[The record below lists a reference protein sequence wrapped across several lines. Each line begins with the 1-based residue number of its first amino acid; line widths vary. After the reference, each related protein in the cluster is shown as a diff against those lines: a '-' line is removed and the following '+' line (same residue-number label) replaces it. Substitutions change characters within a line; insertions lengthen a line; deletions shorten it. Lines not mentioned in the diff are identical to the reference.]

1 MFKEIINNL
10 FTYKNEKDYSFI
22 ISNTSNNISE
32 KEFFKQDQT
41 VVSKQLNKNLEYLTV
56 KLNLLINSDIKIRHF
71 NIPLRTKNYQAFLI
85 YIDGL
90 VDSNNINNFVLEP
103 LFLRNSIK
111 MNDSIIYTQNDQG
124 KKCIRYNL
132 ENFLFSSLI
141 PQNNITKETDFK
153 NVIPKLNAGFSILFV
168 ESLKCCF
175 CIETKGIKERSIS
188 KPITESVVRGAHEG
202 FIENLRTNTALIRKN
217 INNENLII
225 EETELGNIT
234 KTKIAICYLNH
245 ITNDDLV
252 CEVKFRL
259 KNLDIDYI
267 LSTGQLEQFLKSSP
281 SSIFPEAISTERPDK
296 TCNYLLLGRIAI
308 LINGSPFSL
317 IVPAV
322 ISDFLTSSEDYNLNY
337 HYSNFLR
344 LLRSIAFI
352 CALFIPSFYIAI
364 TMYHYELIPTELLY
378 AIIASREAIPFPVFF
393 EIIIM
398 EIAFELLQEASI
410 RVPGTFSTTVGIIG
424 GLILGEA
431 AVSANIVSPILII
444 VVAFAGTASFTI
456 PDNSLRVSLRV
467 TRFIYTILAYIAGF
481 LGIALGIFINI
492 LLLSKQ
498 NSFGIDILAPYI
510 PLNSLKNNQTLYL
523 EPVWKREKRSQFLN
537 TKKPNL
543 ENHISMKWRK
553 NGK

>member
-85 YIDGL
+85 YIDGM

-553 NGK
+553 NG

>member
-553 NGK
+553 NG

>member
-85 YIDGL
+85 YIDGM

-553 NGK
+553 NE